1 MATKTVT
8 KHTDGTITERTTDAG
23 GGGTTYVERDSG
35 GGVGMVLMALIGI
48 AILAFAAFFFINAS
62 RNDAIRADAVSNAA
76 SNVGEAANR
85 AADGVASAAQNVGDA
100 AAGAVNPR

>member
-8 KHTDGTITERTTDAG
+8 KHSDGTTVERTTDT
-23 GGGTTYVERDSG
+23 GGGTTYVESGGG
-35 GGVGMVLMALIGI
+35 GGVGVVLMALIGI

-62 RNDAIRADAVSNAA
+62 RNDTIRADAVSSAA
-76 SNVGEAANR
+76 SNVGQAANR